1 MTNELNVRIVN
12 KKDTEQNWNT
22 NNPVLLDGE
31 IALVE
36 TADGVRIKVGN
47 GNDSFQAL
55 SYVDNAGDFIDRAEI
70 ATTMPE
76 TDKDKYILT
85 AEAVHNYVQEA
96 LYIDINTEV

>member
-1 MTNELNVRIVN
+1 MANKLNVRIVN

-47 GNDSFQAL
+47 GNDNFQAL

-96 LYIDINTEV
+96 LYIDVDTEV

>member
-96 LYIDINTEV
+96 LYIDINTEG